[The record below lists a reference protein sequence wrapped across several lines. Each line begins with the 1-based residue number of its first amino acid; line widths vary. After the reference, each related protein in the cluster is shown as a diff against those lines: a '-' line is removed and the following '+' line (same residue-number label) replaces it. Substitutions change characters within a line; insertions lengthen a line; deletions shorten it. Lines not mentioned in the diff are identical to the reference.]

1 MGQLHRHEGA
11 RERLSSAVW
20 LDPDKAHRILGGRLA
35 QQVAKVVTYD
45 TEYGFGLLEKVVT
58 PPVSLEPSRGDRN
71 CTLQRTSAEQ
81 AEALTLFVASADA
94 PMRIKPSAQ
103 ESHGSIEVTGGQG
116 PRHWVDT

>member
-1 MGQLHRHEGA
+1 M
-11 RERLSSAVW
+11 
-20 LDPDKAHRILGGRLA
+20 
-35 QQVAKVVTYD
+35 
-45 TEYGFGLLEKVVT
+45 
-58 PPVSLEPSRGDRN
+58 SLESSQDDRN